1 MIDLLSRDLAES
13 TFDRGRESLA
23 GGDAVTA
30 LAYFE
35 KALKL
40 NDNSAWYSYLGYCV
54 AKERGQIRKGID
66 LCQLSMEREQE
77 NPVHYL
83 NLGMIHLVSGEKLEA
98 LRLFREGLTKGDN
111 EEIRRKL
118 SEIGTRRPPVISWLS
133 RSNPL
138 NKTLGFLL
146 ARFGVR

>member
-1 MIDLLSRDLAES
+1 MMQLQSKDPAES
-13 TFDRGRESLA
+13 AFERGREFLA
-23 GGDAVTA
+23 GEDAVAA

-40 NDNSAWYSYLGYCV
+40 NDNPAWYSYLGYCV
-54 AKERGQIRKGID
+54 AKERGQVRKGID
-66 LCQLSMEREQE
+66 LCQLSLEREQG

-83 NLGMIHLVSGEKLEA
+83 NLGMIHLISGEKLEA

-118 SEIGTRRPPVISWLS
+118 SEIGTRKPPFISWLS

-146 ARFGVR
+146 ARFGFR